1 MRAVGIDARGLHLQ
15 DRRGKTGL
23 LDWRRVAAVSV
34 GRIGGPDAADP
45 AADPLIL
52 DLFTAPR
59 STPAGAEFRCVRL
72 TLQDLAI
79 PQLQGEPSPL
89 RGFQRLVATVLKA
102 SGAAAHPSREA
113 CLTLQG
119 LAVFPNPGDYEADV
133 VARLTAGG

>member
-1 MRAVGIDARGLHLQ
+1 
-15 DRRGKTGL
+15 
-23 LDWRRVAAVSV
+23 VAAVSV
-34 GRIGGPDAADP
+34 GRVGGPDAADA

-52 DLFTAPR
+52 DLLMAPR
-59 STPAGAEFRCVRL
+59 STPTGAEFRCVRL

-89 RGFQRLVATVLKA
+89 RGLQRLVATILKA